1 MKSTAR
7 RAVPAAS
14 LALAEFLPYRLSV
27 LANRVSR
34 ELSGL
39 YAERF
44 GIAIP
49 EWRVIAVLGQ
59 SEDVTA
65 DYVCA
70 QTDMDKV
77 TVSRAVARLIAKRYV
92 RRRLLPE
99 DRRCSMLNLTAAGR
113 RVYADIVPLARDYER
128 GLLDTL
134 NHAERSALEQ
144 ALTAL
149 EARLGAGRAASA
161 L

>member
-1 MKSTAR
+1 MKAAAR
-7 RAVPAAS
+7 QAVQAPS
-14 LALAEFLPYRLSV
+14 LELADFLPYRLSV

-59 SEDVTA
+59 REDVSA

-77 TVSRAVARLIAKRYV
+77 TVSRAVARLIVKRYV
-92 RRRLLPE
+92 RRRSLPE

-113 RVYADIVPLARDYER
+113 RVYGDIVPLARDYER

-134 NHAERSALEQ
+134 SQPERTALEH
-144 ALTAL
+144 ALAAL
-149 EARLGAGRAASA
+149 EARLGAGRAAR
-161 L
+161 LR

>member
-7 RAVPAAS
+7 QEILAAS
-14 LALAEFLPYRLSV
+14 LELADFLPYRLSV

-59 SEDVTA
+59 SEDVSA
-65 DYVCA
+65 DFVCA

-77 TVSRAVARLIAKRYV
+77 TVSRAVARLIEKRYV
-92 RRRLLPE
+92 RRRSLPE

-113 RVYADIVPLARDYER
+113 RIYAEIVPLARDYER
-128 GLLDTL
+128 GLLDAL
-134 NHAERSALEQ
+134 SAAERTALEH
-144 ALTAL
+144 ALGAL
-149 EARLGAGRAASA
+149 EARLGAGRAARPT
-161 L
+161 